1 MERFPIPRSRW
12 ALPFLVLFAPRTGSV
27 EVHPDRVEIAMGA
40 MGHARVPVALIGGVG
55 RMRWPWW
62 GGVGVRIG
70 KGLVAFAGRPG
81 EAVLLETTEPVAVRA
96 PLRWTTSRI
105 VVVVDRPDH
114 LAAAV
119 AAARQLTG
127 EEPG

>member
-1 MERFPIPRSRW
+1 MIPRAGW
-12 ALPFLVLFAPRTGSV
+12 ALPFLVLFAPREGAV
-27 EVHPDRVEIAMGA
+27 EVHPDRVEVAMGA
-40 MGHARVPVALIGGVG
+40 LGRATIPIGVVGGVG

-81 EAVLLETTEPVAVRA
+81 PAVVIETTAPVEVHA

-105 VVVVDRPDH
+105 VLVVDRPEY

-119 AAARQLTG
+119 GAARQMA
-127 EEPG
+127 ERPD